1 MNAVARILAAAPHV
15 LLDFDGPVCTVFG
28 GQTSDHAVADLL
40 RLVLGQRADELPPT
54 VLHSADPFEVLR
66 FGGLLGPNGL
76 DTVEARL
83 TVAERRAVSTAPATP
98 GAVDTIIELH
108 RVSRSITVVSNNS
121 AAAVADYLHQ
131 HDLMRFIDGI
141 AARTSSDPDL
151 LKPSPHLLHQAIR
164 DRATSPEFCVLIGD
178 SVTDVDAAQSAG
190 ALSIGYANKPG
201 KYDRLAGAGATAIV
215 TDMTEIARA
224 ARALPQRVQ
233 Q

>member
-1 MNAVARILAAAPHV
+1 MNAVARILTAAPHV
-15 LLDFDGPVCTVFG
+15 LLDFDGPVCAVFG

-40 RLVLGQRADELPPT
+40 RLVLGQRAGELPPT
-54 VLHSADPFEVLR
+54 VLHTADPFEVLR

-83 TVAERRAVSTAPATP
+83 TVAERRAESTAPATP

-121 AAAVADYLHQ
+121 AAAVADYMHQ

-141 AARTSSDPDL
+141 AARTSSNPDL
-151 LKPSPHLLHQAIR
+151 LKPNPHLLHQAIR
-164 DRATSPEFCVLIGD
+164 DRATNPASCVLIGD

-190 ALSIGYANKPG
+190 VRSIGYANRPG
-201 KYDRLAGAGATAIV
+201 KADRLSGAGANVVVTEMVAIANG
-215 TDMTEIARA
+215 ARM
-224 ARALPQRVQ
+224 LTNQ
-233 Q
+233 

>member
-1 MNAVARILAAAPHV
+1 MNAVARILTAAPHV
-15 LLDFDGPVCTVFG
+15 LLDFDGPVCAVFG

-40 RLVLGQRADELPPT
+40 RLVLGQRAGELPPT
-54 VLHSADPFEVLR
+54 VLHTADPFEVLR

-83 TVAERRAVSTAPATP
+83 TVAERRAESTAPATP

-121 AAAVADYLHQ
+121 AAAVADYMHQ

-141 AARTSSDPDL
+141 AARTSSNPDL
-151 LKPSPHLLHQAIR
+151 LKPNPHLLHQAIR
-164 DRATSPEFCVLIGD
+164 DRATNPASCVLIGD

-190 ALSIGYANKPG
+190 VRSIGYANRPG
-201 KYDRLAGAGATAIV
+201 KADRLSGAGANVVVTEMVAIANG
-215 TDMTEIARA
+215 ARM
-224 ARALPQRVQ
+224 LTSQ
-233 Q
+233 